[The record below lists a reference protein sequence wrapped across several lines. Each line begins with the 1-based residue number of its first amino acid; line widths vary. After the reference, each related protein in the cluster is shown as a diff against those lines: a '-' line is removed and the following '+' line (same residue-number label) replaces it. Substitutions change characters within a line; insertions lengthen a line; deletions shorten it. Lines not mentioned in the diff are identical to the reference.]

1 MFLFFYRIVAFDLLT
16 INWSVLNCKNL
27 LEVKLCIPFDFLSA
41 RTHHPLEEVVLYLDA
56 LGHLDQLLVVGM
68 IVMLAIRSDP

>member
-1 MFLFFYRIVAFDLLT
+1 MFLFFYRLVAFDSLAIT
-16 INWSVLNCKNL
+16 WSVLKCKNL

-41 RTHHPLEEVVLYLDA
+41 RSHHPLEEVVLYLDA
-56 LGHLDQLLVVGM
+56 LGHLDQFLVVGM